1 MVAAVIGSAWG
12 FSMPQISVDYTRSL
26 AGAFDRQ
33 GFGLALNELAGEII
47 DAKPGSCKIRFRPVE
62 ESIVGDAAEG
72 NAIVFVD
79 FQVFPGRTPE
89 AKAKLSEAVL
99 AALPRFLAG
108 AGLPVHAAV
117 NILDI
122 DRDCYRG
129 VTLEV

>member
-1 MVAAVIGSAWG
+1 
-12 FSMPQISVDYTRSL
+12 MPQISVDYTHSL

-33 GFGLALNELAGEII
+33 GFGLRLNSLAGKLI

-72 NAIVFVD
+72 NAIVFIE
-79 FQVFPGRTPE
+79 FQIFPGRTPK
-89 AKAKLSEAVL
+89 AKAALSEAVL
-99 AALPRFLAG
+99 AVLPEFLSG

-122 DRDCYRG
+122 DRDSYRG
-129 VTLEV
+129 VTLEL